1 MNKNV
6 VFSGKLDFLNLGE
19 LLQILG
25 TNNSS
30 GILRITSKYAES
42 PGLIYVN
49 NGNTV
54 DASNGSLS
62 SVDALYSLFGWID
75 GEFEFCME
83 DVDKKNVINKNR
95 MEIILDG
102 TRMVDD
108 GKIEKLGPVSFK
120 EKSETDQE
128 KKALLP
134 LVKGPI
140 VDYMYVIDE
149 EEFFEGDEIVFEGNY
164 GNWMWVI
171 LDGIVDITKETP
183 KGTLNLISISNG
195 SFVGSIASFLSE
207 GNVRSATV
215 VARGHVQLG
224 MLDSQR
230 LSGEFAKMSSE
241 LRSVIKSLDKRLK
254 QVSNNAIDL
263 YMNKNYFDKFIKN
276 KKVVIKQG
284 KSEDRAFTIAKGDVV
299 IARKTDKGFVPLSN
313 IGKGDYF
320 GNIPFINMGHE
331 PHNAFVFSSKDLKL
345 NPIDLKKLQQEHDS
359 LSSTFKNIIENI
371 ATCISVTTL
380 LASRFQE
387 KIVKKK

>member
-83 DVDKKNVINKNR
+83 DVDKINVINKNR

-230 LSGEFAKMSSE
+230 LSGEFTKMSSE
-241 LRSVIKSLDKRLK
+241 LRSIVKSLDKRLK

-313 IGKGDYF
+313 IGEGDYF

-387 KIVKKK
+387 KIVKK

>member
-42 PGLIYVN
+42 SGLIYVN

-241 LRSVIKSLDKRLK
+241 LRSVVKSLDKRLK

-263 YMNKNYFDKFIKN
+263 YLNKNYFDKFIKN

-387 KIVKKK
+387 KIVKK

>member
-241 LRSVIKSLDKRLK
+241 LRSVVKSLDKRLK

>member
-1 MNKNV
+1 MNKNIA
-6 VFSGKLDFLNLGE
+6 FSGKLDFLDLGE

-25 TNNSS
+25 TNISS
-30 GILRITSKYAES
+30 GILYLKSQYSES

-49 NGNTV
+49 NGNPV

-62 SVDALYSLFGWID
+62 GMDALFSLFGWID
-75 GEFEFCME
+75 GEFEFSTE

-102 TRMVDD
+102 ARMVDD

-120 EKSETDQE
+120 EKFKNAQG

-149 EEFFEGDEIVFEGNY
+149 EEFLDGNEIVFEGNY

-171 LDGIVDITKETP
+171 LEGIVEITRETP
-183 KGTLNLISISNG
+183 KGPLNLISIGNG
-195 SFVGSIASFLSE
+195 AFVGSIASFLSE

-230 LSGEFAKMSSE
+230 LSGEFAKMSPE
-241 LRSVIKSLDKRLK
+241 LRRFVKSLDKRLK
-254 QVSNNAIDL
+254 QVSNNTRDL
-263 YMNKNYFDKFIKN
+263 YMKKNSFDELTKN
-276 KKVVIKQG
+276 KKVVIEQG
-284 KSEDRAFTIAKGDVV
+284 KSEDRAFTITNGNVV
-299 IARKTDKGFVPLSN
+299 IARETDSGFIPLSN
-313 IGKGDYF
+313 MGKGDYF

-331 PHNAFVFSSKDLKL
+331 PHNAYVFASKDLKL
-345 NPIDLKKLQQEHDS
+345 SPIDLKKLRQEYDD
-359 LSSTFKNIIENI
+359 LSQTFKNIIENT

-380 LASRFQE
+380 LASRFQIN
-387 KIVKKK
+387 IVKK

>member
-1 MNKNV
+1 MNKKV
-6 VFSGKLDFLNLGE
+6 VFSGNLDFLNLGE

-30 GILRITSKYAES
+30 GILRIRSKYAES

-49 NGNTV
+49 NGNPV
-54 DASNGSLS
+54 DASNDSLS
-62 SVDALYSLFGWID
+62 GVDALYSLFGWID

-83 DVDKKNVINKNR
+83 DIDKKNVINKNR

-108 GKIEKLGPVSFK
+108 GKIEKLGPVAFK
-120 EKSETDQE
+120 EISEADQE
-128 KKALLP
+128 KKAFLP

-149 EEFFEGDEIVFEGNY
+149 EEFFDGDEIVFEGNY
-164 GNWMWVI
+164 GNWIWII
-171 LDGIVDITKETP
+171 LEGIVDITRETP
-183 KGTLNLISISNG
+183 KGPLNLISISNG

-230 LSGEFAKMSSE
+230 LAGEFAKMSAE
-241 LRSVIKSLDKRLK
+241 LRRVVKSLDKRIK
-254 QVSNNAIDL
+254 QVSDNAIDL
-263 YMNKNYFDKFIKN
+263 YMKKNYFNKMIEN
-276 KKVVIKQG
+276 KKVVVEQG
-284 KSEDRAFTIAKGDVV
+284 ESEDRAFTITRGNAV
-299 IARKTDKGFVPLSN
+299 IARKTDTGFVPLSN
-313 IGKGDYF
+313 IGEGDYF
-320 GNIPFINMGHE
+320 GNIPFINLGHE
-331 PHNAFVFSSKDLKL
+331 PHNAFVFASKDLKL

-371 ATCISVTTL
+371 ATCISVTTS
-380 LASRFQE
+380 LASGFQA
-387 KIVKKK
+387 KIVKK